1 MTLVEASP
9 SLGRDA
15 GDEAVWRR
23 LVTVMVVAI
32 SRSLPG
38 LAQHLGGYERIQYGR
53 SAVQANRQH
62 QATTGLVV
70 LAVLLGSLWAG
81 GLAASAAGDAADQL
95 AASRALPGVEPAAPR
110 DRVPALRP
118 PVQRPAQS
126 GRLVPLLLGLLAA
139 SLTAASGIP
148 AGRRR
153 SIRAP
158 ARSPVLS
165 TPRRGPRAPPRLQPA

>member
-81 GLAASAAGDAADQL
+81 GLAAPAVGGPADQL
-95 AASRALPGVEPAAPR
+95 TSGRSLPGIAPAVLP
-110 DRVPALRP
+110 DRLPALRP
-118 PVQRPAQS
+118 SAERPDPG
-126 GRLVPLLLGLLAA
+126 GRLLPLLLGLLAA